1 MLFLIRT
8 YGLQLIAPVEL
19 DGSWSCYAWDFME
32 KRLNI
37 LDPLLR
43 RSRSGIKEE
52 AIKMKHS
59 SAAPQLLSALLVCVS
74 LYCNSHGYD
83 HHESSLNGWKIE
95 VLQDLDGMR
104 SHPYVIHISL
114 VILLHGCWPC

>member
-8 YGLQLIAPVEL
+8 YGLQVIAPVEL

-37 LDPLLR
+37 LDPLLYCS
-43 RSRSGIKEE
+43 SRNKE

-59 SAAPQLLSALLVCVS
+59 SSAPQLLSALLVCVS

-83 HHESSLNGWKIE
+83 HQESSPNSWKTEI
-95 VLQDLDGMR
+95 LKDFGGMR
-104 SHPYVIHISL
+104 SHRYVIHISL
-114 VILLHGCWPC
+114 VILLYAVGPVK